1 VCTHT
6 GFVILLFW
14 TVQKLVRNRPPQ
26 WFESLLFC
34 YFVIL
39 LFCYFGRTSS
49 PQILC
54 SLHSTQPRSRTFKVL
69 LFCYFG
75 RLWKVDPANDK
86 EQRTATRSEQGC
98 GGEKRGTRKVVR
110 AGQIVWVAHVCFVLC
125 SSLLFTVSVNA
136 LFFMLSRT
144 RRPPRLLRN
153 ERLRSPTS
161 VVTFAARIW
170 LRRACNTSACAT
182 SGVQVGRP
190 RPLHRRSKKE
200 RRRKEEA
207 GHAQL
212 QQKQGRCLVGWVG
225 ARIFSISTVHT

>member
-1 VCTHT
+1 VHPHRVCY
-6 GFVILLFW
+6 FVILHC
-14 TVQKLVRNRPPQ
+14 TKTRSQPPSPQ
-26 WFESLLFC
+26 SFESLLFC

-86 EQRTATRSEQGC
+86 EQRTAMRSEQGC

-182 SGVQVGRP
+182 SASRLDGPAPSIVGA
-190 RPLHRRSKKE
+190 
-200 RRRKEEA
+200 RRKE
-207 GHAQL
+207 GGRRR
-212 QQKQGRCLVGWVG
+212 QGTRSCNKSKGDAWLGGWVR
-225 ARIFSISTVHT
+225 ASFL